1 MVSIRNSESSQ
12 CCDEARPEWD
22 GYGNIL
28 LARYYVPVANISWR
42 VGQLAAQ
49 RGWGAKRL
57 AEEADLDQKTV
68 RNILAGRAT
77 RVDLNTIA
85 QLSRALGVGP
95 GSLWDV
101 GPEASGAWER
111 TAGTAGEALP
121 GELEQVL
128 AGGWPEPVDPALER
142 ALRSP

>member
-1 MVSIRNSESSQ
+1 MR
-12 CCDEARPEWD
+12 
-22 GYGNIL
+22 NIL
-28 LARYYVPVANISWR
+28 LIKYYAPVAKISWR
-42 VGQLAAQ
+42 VEQLATQ
-49 RGWGAKRL
+49 RGWGAKQL
-57 AEEADLDQKTV
+57 AEEAGLDQKTV

-101 GPEASGAWER
+101 GPESSGAWER
-111 TAGTAGEALP
+111 TAGAAGEAQP
-121 GELEQVL
+121 AELEQVL
-128 AGGWPEPVDPALER
+128 AGKWPEPVDSALER